1 MNQVKCQ
8 QPGCGGTIEQGF
20 CNRCGLEPASAG
32 PTPAAAAAPAYKT
45 AAARPATPSVR
56 TGTVASA
63 AIASTGSALTGIS
76 SRTGS
81 STRRGTATSR
91 STSRKHL
98 GLGLVTVP
106 GLPPLDPE
114 RSVLPDPTVPE
125 HKRFCGNPDCQDA
138 AGNPTPLNRRLSGHC
153 PQCGK
158 AYSFVPSLKAGD
170 VVAGQYEVKGCLAYG
185 GLGWIYLAKDM
196 SLNRWAV
203 LKGLLNSGDES
214 AAAAAVAERQFL
226 ASVKHANIVGVYNS
240 VTHGGEAFI
249 VMEYVAGTTLKE
261 LRKGR
266 GPLPP
271 GEAISYIHR
280 ILGAFS
286 YLHSRSMVYC
296 DFKPDNFMLEGEPPD
311 VKLIDMGGVR
321 MIDDPA
327 GDIYGTR
334 GYSAPEA
341 GEGPTIVSDLYTV
354 GRTLAVLL
362 MEFRF
367 QSVYET
373 ALPPPEEQ
381 AVLADN
387 ESLQRFLLK
396 ATATDPARRFQNADE
411 MADQLGGV
419 LREVV
424 AGTVPPRPTESMAFG
439 GDALAL
445 RGDLPRRDG
454 AASADRDM
462 LAPVGPAA
470 AEMLPELKVDPEDP
484 GANLVMSLAN
494 VSNLQSRAKALREH
508 LHRNGES
515 AEVRLRLAA
524 TLIRMIDFD
533 HAWKILAEAE
543 ERDPYDWRVPW
554 YRGVWYLS
562 RGMAAEAVAPFD
574 QVFAELPGEPAPKLA
589 LALASEAAGDS
600 ENAARLYDL
609 ISRTDPGFV
618 TASFGLGRCLAR
630 AGRRAEAVAAWRR
643 VPQTSSLYIRAQLLA
658 ARCLTRSAPAM
669 GSTDSAG
676 STGSPQASSPQASS
690 PQASSPQAGSV
701 QAPSPPNIDEL
712 CQASDL
718 IEALPL
724 EGAERARARAEVL
737 SSTLNAL
744 ISGGVRAA
752 HNRQVL
758 GCAIVETNIRR
769 GLEQALR
776 QMARFESNRDEQI
789 ALVDRAN
796 AARPRTWI

>member
-1 MNQVKCQ
+1 MNSVKCQ

-20 CNRCGLEPASAG
+20 CNRCGLEPAAAG
-32 PTPAAAAAPAYKT
+32 ATPPAGGAPGHKPAAS
-45 AAARPATPSVR
+45 RVVSQSVR

-63 AIASTGSALTGIS
+63 AVASTGSALTGIS
-76 SRTGS
+76 TRTGS
-81 STRRGTATSR
+81 STRRGTATSK

-114 RSVLPDPTVPE
+114 RSVLSDPKVPE

-249 VMEYVAGTTLKE
+249 VMEYVAGTTVKE
-261 LRKGR
+261 LRKSR

-280 ILGAFS
+280 VLGAFS

-334 GYSAPEA
+334 GYSAAEA

-373 ALPPPEEQ
+373 TLPPPEEQ
-381 AVLADN
+381 PVLAEH
-387 ESLQRFLLK
+387 ESLYRFLLK
-396 ATATDPARRFQNADE
+396 ATAVDPARRFQNADE

-424 AGTVPPRPTESMAFG
+424 AGTVPPRPTESVAFG
-439 GDALAL
+439 GDVLAL
-445 RGDLPRRDG
+445 RGDLPRKDG
-454 AASADRDM
+454 ALADWDSH
-462 LAPVGPAA
+462 APVGPAA
-470 AEMLPELKVDPEDP
+470 AELLPELKVDPEDS
-484 GANLVMSLAN
+484 GADLILMTAAVPNLEA
-494 VSNLQSRAKALREH
+494 RAIALRDRLRINES
-508 LHRNGES
+508 S

-524 TLIRMIDFD
+524 TLIRLLDFH
-533 HAWKILAEAE
+533 HAWKVLGEAE
-543 ERDPYDWRVPW
+543 QRDPYDWRVPW
-554 YRGVWYLS
+554 YRGVWFL
-562 RGMAAEAVAPFD
+562 AQAKPAEAIAQFD
-574 QVFAELPGEPAPKLA
+574 QVFAELPGELAPKLA
-589 LALASEAAGDS
+589 LALASESAGGSAD
-600 ENAARLYDL
+600 AIRLYDL

-630 AGRRAEAVAAWRR
+630 AGRRTEAVAALRR
-643 VPQTSSLYIRAQLLA
+643 VPQMSSMYVRAQLTA
-658 ARCLTRSAPAM
+658 ARCLIRPAPTPGSLLVESGQAPAPL
-669 GSTDSAG
+669 S
-676 STGSPQASSPQASS
+676 
-690 PQASSPQAGSV
+690 
-701 QAPSPPNIDEL
+701 IDEL
-712 CQASDL
+712 CEASAL
-718 IEALPL
+718 IEPLPL
-724 EGAERARARAEVL
+724 EGAERARVRADVL
-737 SSTLNAL
+737 SSTLKAL
-744 ISGGVRAA
+744 TMGGVRAA
-752 HNRQVL
+752 RGRQVL
-758 GCAIVETNIRR
+758 GCALAETDIRR

-776 QMARFESNRDEQI
+776 QLARFESNHDEQI

-796 AARPRTWI
+796 AVRPRTWI